1 MNRSN
6 TAKGTA
12 KNIVKLSARIAEA
25 SPLRYTPAGIPA
37 INFVLEHESEMQ
49 EAGVT
54 RQVKLTVRAVA
65 FGALAETSAKAELGK
80 FQLFTGFLINARTSK
95 SLIFHIQDIQDIQP
109 I

>member
-1 MNRSN
+1 LSKAN
-6 TAKGTA
+6 TVQ
-12 KNIVKLSARIAEA
+12 NIVKLSARIAEA

-37 INFVLEHESEMQ
+37 LNLVLEHESEVE

-65 FGALAETSAKAELGK
+65 FGALAEISAKSELGK
-80 FQLFTGFLINARTSK
+80 PQLFTGFLINARTSK
-95 SLIFHIQDIQDIQP
+95 SIVFHIQSVDQINP